1 MFFNHF
7 LHIFAAFLP
16 GVVILI
22 YVYKQDYFPEPK
34 KLVFKTFLFGC
45 ATVLGIDLII
55 PVLDNF
61 SETNFKGET
70 YYFFD
75 SFIRAAFVEEIFK
88 AIVIV
93 FYCTRKSAFDE
104 PMDGIIYGVAASLG
118 FAAYENIHYI
128 QYFSQKTSLIDISL
142 VRAFS
147 AVPMHALCGVMMG
160 FLITLSIFE
169 KKHNYINLFL
179 AIFIPVGM
187 HGLYNYSLGSKV
199 VSYHLTNVI
208 LFVFFLRAIYLFR
221 DMKRRQRQGILFHK
235 KNYTITVNNF
245 IQVSTSVLLIYLGLN
260 YLVTITF

>member
-1 MFFNHF
+1 MFFDHF

-34 KLVFKTFLFGC
+34 KIVFKTFLFGC

-61 SETNFKGET
+61 SEASFKGET

-169 KKHNYINLFL
+169 RKHNYLNLFL

-187 HGLYNYSLGSKV
+187 HGLYNYSLSSKI
-199 VSYHLTNVI
+199 VSYQLANVI

-221 DMKRRQRQGILFHK
+221 DMKKRQKETKMFHEK
-235 KNYTITVNNF
+235 SFTITTTNF
-245 IQVSTSVLLIYLGLN
+245 TQAATSALLVYLVLN
-260 YLVTITF
+260 YLISITF

>member
-7 LHIFAAFLP
+7 LHVFAAFLP

-104 PMDGIIYGVAASLG
+104 PMDCIVYGVAASLG
-118 FAAYENIHYI
+118 FAAYENIYYI
-128 QYFSQKTSLIDISL
+128 QVFSEKTSLMDISL
-142 VRAFS
+142 TRAFS

-160 FLITLSIFE
+160 FLITLAIFE

-179 AIFIPVGM
+179 AILIPVGM
-187 HGLYNYSLGSKV
+187 HGLYNYSLSSKII
-199 VSYHLTNVI
+199 SYQLANVI
-208 LFVFFLRAIYLFR
+208 LFIFFLRAIYLFKE
-221 DMKRRQRQGILFHK
+221 MKQKQKEGKMFHQK
-235 KNYTITVNNF
+235 YYEVTTNNF
-245 IQVSTSVLLIYLGLN
+245 IQATSSVLIFYLFLN
-260 YLVTITF
+260 YIVEVIF

>member
-22 YVYKQDYFPEPK
+22 YVYKQDHFPEPK
-34 KLVFKTFLFGC
+34 KIVFKTFLFGC
-45 ATVLGIDLII
+45 ATVLGIDLLI

-147 AVPMHALCGVMMG
+147 AVPKHALSGVMMG

-169 KKHNYINLFL
+169 KKHN
-179 AIFIPVGM
+179 
-187 HGLYNYSLGSKV
+187 
-199 VSYHLTNVI
+199 
-208 LFVFFLRAIYLFR
+208 
-221 DMKRRQRQGILFHK
+221 
-235 KNYTITVNNF
+235 
-245 IQVSTSVLLIYLGLN
+245 
-260 YLVTITF
+260 